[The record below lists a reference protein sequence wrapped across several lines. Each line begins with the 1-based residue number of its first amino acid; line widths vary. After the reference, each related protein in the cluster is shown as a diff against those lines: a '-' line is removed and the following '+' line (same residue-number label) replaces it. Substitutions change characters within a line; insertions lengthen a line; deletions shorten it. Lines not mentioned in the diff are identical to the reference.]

1 MVSKRTQV
9 LISEELLRKIDQMFG
24 KRKRSWFITQAI
36 QKELKRVSL
45 LETLKETAGTW
56 KDDEHPELAGGADRW
71 IEKLRSEMDSRME
84 VFDEL
89 NEGVSLRYV
98 RND

>member
-1 MVSKRTQV
+1 MVARRAQV
-9 LISEELLRKIDQMFG
+9 LIPEELLRKIDQMFG

-36 QKELKRVSL
+36 QKELKRLSL
-45 LETLKETAGTW
+45 LETLKETAGAW
-56 KDDEHPELAGGADRW
+56 KDEEHPELSEGADRW
-71 IEKLRSEMDSRME
+71 VEKLRSEMDSRME
-84 VFDEL
+84 VFNEL